1 MPDIGFDEAILLG
14 DADTTASAGSVGLF
28 DTCGID

>member
-14 DADTTASAGSVGLF
+14 DADATAGGGSVGVF
-28 DTCGID
+28 DAY